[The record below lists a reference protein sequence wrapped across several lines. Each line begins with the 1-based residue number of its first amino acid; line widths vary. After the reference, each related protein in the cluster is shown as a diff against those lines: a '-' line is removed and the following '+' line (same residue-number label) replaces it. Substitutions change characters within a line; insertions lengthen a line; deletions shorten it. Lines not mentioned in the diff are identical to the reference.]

1 MKNAEKAVRDAAKD
15 LHDAIAT
22 AKKDGLAVAWPH
34 RADGL
39 LSIAI
44 SETGK
49 AQADKPAPA
58 PAKAAAK
65 APSGNS

>member
-1 MKNAEKAVRDAAKD
+1 MKNAEKAVRSAAKD
-15 LHDAIAT
+15 LHDAIDA
-22 AKKDGLAVAWPH
+22 ARKEGLAIAWPH

-49 AQADKPAPA
+49 APVAKAETAAPKPA
-58 PAKAAAK
+58 AKPNAA
-65 APSGNS
+65 SS